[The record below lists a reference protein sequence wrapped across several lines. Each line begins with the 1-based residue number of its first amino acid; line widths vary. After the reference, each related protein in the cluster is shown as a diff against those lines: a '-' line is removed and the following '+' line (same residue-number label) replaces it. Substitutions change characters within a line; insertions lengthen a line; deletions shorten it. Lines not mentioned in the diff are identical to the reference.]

1 MYLCKIT
8 GFIVLAVMGL
18 LVVLVENNVLR
29 SFLGEERNSEEMS
42 QLEGNSRTRLETSS
56 ETASGSPN
64 QSLRMII
71 APTQR
76 AKQRQRS
83 KSDHIARMQRRKQRL
98 AVATPSGLKTHT
110 TIPSPSANSSIS
122 PQAVHFNL
130 VNESIIELLAL
141 NDSLGVIERVNL
153 PESSS
158 DVYIS
163 MKTTAL
169 NHKNRLVLLLA
180 TWLQTVNPSQVY
192 ICAYF

>member
-1 MYLCKIT
+1 M
-8 GFIVLAVMGL
+8 
-18 LVVLVENNVLR
+18 LR
-29 SFLGEERNSEEMS
+29 SFLGELKCERNSEEMS
-42 QLEGNSRTRLETSS
+42 QLERNSRTRLETSS

-71 APTQR
+71 IAPTQR

-83 KSDHIARMQRRKQRL
+83 KSDFIARIQQRKQLL
-98 AVATPSGLKTHT
+98 AVATSSGLETHA
-110 TIPSPSANSSIS
+110 TIPSPSANSRIS

-130 VNESIIELLAL
+130 VNESTVELLAL
-141 NDSLGVIERVNL
+141 HNSLGVVERVDL
-153 PESSS
+153 PVSSS

-180 TWLQTVNPSQVY
+180 TWLQTIDPSQV
-192 ICAYF
+192 